1 LIRHLF
7 PDAPVIHIRRNPLET
22 GFSIYRKN
30 FIKSWSFTTSLAD
43 IGHYYGQ
50 YARMMDHW
58 HNVFGDGLA
67 TVQYERLVS
76 DFEGELRR
84 LLAHAGLEWDP
95 NCLSYFQRES
105 MVITLSS
112 AQVRKP
118 PSKEMM
124 RSTAPYIGA
133 LQPLKDA
140 LEQAGVDIPQTE
152 V

>member
-1 LIRHLF
+1 LIRQLF

-50 YARMMDHW
+50 YARLMEHW
-58 HNVFGDGLA
+58 HGVFGESLA
-67 TVQYERLVS
+67 TVQYEQLVC

-84 LLAHAGLEWDP
+84 LLAYAGLEWDP
-95 NCLSYFQRES
+95 NCLSYYQRDS

-118 PSKEMM
+118 PSRELIS
-124 RSTAPYIGA
+124 STAPYLRA
-133 LQPLKDA
+133 LQPLKQA
-140 LEQAGVDIPQTE
+140 LEEAGVDIPQ